1 MLQQEDVCNSVQRT
15 PGEHGYGDGM
25 SNTDRTVFKRL
36 ILQIERD
43 LLAQSQLKILL
54 AAADTTIAGD
64 REELRSVKA
73 RIGRAQRARRVNG
86 GRALH

>member
-1 MLQQEDVCNSVQRT
+1 
-15 PGEHGYGDGM
+15 M
-25 SNTDRTVFKRL
+25 SNTDRAVFKRL

-43 LLAQSQLKILL
+43 LLAQAQLRILL

-73 RIGRAQRARRVNG
+73 RIGRTRCVRRIIG

>member
-1 MLQQEDVCNSVQRT
+1 
-15 PGEHGYGDGM
+15 M

-43 LLAQSQLKILL
+43 LLAQAQLRILL

-73 RIGRAQRARRVNG
+73 RIGRTQRVRRVNE

>member
-1 MLQQEDVCNSVQRT
+1 
-15 PGEHGYGDGM
+15 M

-43 LLAQSQLKILL
+43 LLAQAQLRILL
-54 AAADTTIAGD
+54 AAANTTIAGD

-73 RIGRAQRARRVNG
+73 RIGRTQRVRRVNG